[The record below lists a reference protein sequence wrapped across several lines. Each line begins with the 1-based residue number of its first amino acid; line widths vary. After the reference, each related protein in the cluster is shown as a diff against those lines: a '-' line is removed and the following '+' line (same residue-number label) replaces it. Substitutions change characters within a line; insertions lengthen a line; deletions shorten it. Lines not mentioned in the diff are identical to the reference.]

1 MDDYLT
7 IDGKPFVGD
16 ERIEAKKVFGNEL
29 QPTLRD
35 PRLSQTV
42 CMPGQQLRPDDKAPY
57 YVVPPLI
64 GTSSYNQNMTGY
76 SLLKHVQ
83 IDYTGSLD
91 AEFKGATP
99 AIQFRY
105 ADILLNYA
113 EALAELDGVGMRRK
127 LLMPCNLYVTV

>member
-1 MDDYLT
+1 
-7 IDGKPFVGD
+7 
-16 ERIEAKKVFGNEL
+16 
-29 QPTLRD
+29 
-35 PRLSQTV
+35 
-42 CMPGQQLRPDDKAPY
+42 
-57 YVVPPLI
+57 
-64 GTSSYNQNMTGY
+64 MTGY

-113 EALAELDGVGMRRK
+113 EALAELDGVGNAQKIIDALQPLRDRVGMPPVDFDREYNQEADYGFRNLDKYIQAVRRERRVEK
-127 LLMPCNLYVTV
+127 PVKDAVRKISCAGLLRTN

>member
-1 MDDYLT
+1 
-7 IDGKPFVGD
+7 
-16 ERIEAKKVFGNEL
+16 
-29 QPTLRD
+29 
-35 PRLSQTV
+35 
-42 CMPGQQLRPDDKAPY
+42 MPGQQLRPDDKAPY

-113 EALAELDGVGMRRK
+113 EALAELDGVGNAQKIIDALQPLRDRVGMPPVDLTGSIIRK
-127 LLMPCNLYVTV
+127 LIMVSAILISIFRLYVVNAGLKSL

>member
-1 MDDYLT
+1 
-7 IDGKPFVGD
+7 
-16 ERIEAKKVFGNEL
+16 
-29 QPTLRD
+29 
-35 PRLSQTV
+35 
-42 CMPGQQLRPDDKAPY
+42 
-57 YVVPPLI
+57 
-64 GTSSYNQNMTGY
+64 MTGY

-113 EALAELDGVGMRRK
+113 EALAELDGVGNAQKIIDALQPLRDRVGMPPVDLTGSIIRK
-127 LLMPCNLYVTV
+127 LIMVSAILISIFRLYVVNAGLKSL